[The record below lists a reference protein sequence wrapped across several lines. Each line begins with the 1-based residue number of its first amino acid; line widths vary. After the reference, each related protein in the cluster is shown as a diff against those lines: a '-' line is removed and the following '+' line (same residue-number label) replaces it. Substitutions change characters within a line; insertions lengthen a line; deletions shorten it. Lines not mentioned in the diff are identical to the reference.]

1 MYDAGFPTAFMSLS
15 PGRRLGPYEIVAPLG
30 AGGMG
35 EVYRAR
41 DTRLGRDVAIKVLPV
56 NLARDEAARG
66 RFEREARAVAAL
78 SHPNILAIHDLG
90 RDEATHYVVMELLE
104 GETLRDRL
112 GRSEL
117 SIPKAIDYA
126 SQIAQGLAAA
136 HERGIT
142 HRDVKPE
149 NLFVTTTGLI
159 KILDFGLARQTTVEP
174 SEDSR
179 AVTAVPLTE
188 PGMVVGTAGYM
199 SPEQVRGTGV
209 DQRSDVFSFGCVLH
223 EMLGRR
229 RPFQR
234 DTSAETMTAILREA
248 PPSLSSL
255 RPEVS
260 PALEQIVLHCLEK
273 EPGERFQSMRDVV
286 FSLRALTSGSSP
298 TGRAA
303 PVAGGGAGP
312 RARPLAWFAA
322 GLAATALAWLAWGLT
337 RSPAQPPSFQKLTF
351 QRGTIYSARFAP
363 DGQTVVYGASWSGK
377 GIELYSARLD
387 SATSRPM
394 GVAADVLAVSPSG
407 EMALSLDR
415 RTKVS
420 LLSTGR
426 LARAPLGGGA
436 PREILDGVVDAD
448 WSPDGKELA
457 VTREA
462 GAEAVLEYPI
472 GHVLYRGAG
481 YLSAPRVSPDGR
493 AVAFIR
499 HQVKGDDRGNVA
511 LVDTTGKVRTLSPD
525 LPSVTGV
532 AWSPNGREVWYSAWI
547 PPGGYTIEAV
557 TPGGERRVVFRS
569 GERIRLLDVQGG
581 RALVGYE
588 TARTGISGRLRG
600 DEREHDLSFLDGSC
614 ATDLTPDGGALLFT
628 EAWVGGG
635 PGYSFFLRK
644 ASGGEPVRLGV
655 GWGSDLT
662 RDGQWALSYPVD
674 PPMHLTITP
683 TGPGTART
691 IDLPGFE
698 AIGGAKLLPGQKH
711 ILFWGSETGEAFR
724 GYIIDLPDG
733 RPRAVTPSG
742 VAPPLFTNATHA
754 ISPDGRWIA
763 ALDPAGAMSLYPVEG
778 GEPRPV
784 PGTGANDLPV
794 AWAAGGREL
803 LVRRQGEVPARV
815 YRLDLETGR
824 RVPWKELVP
833 ADPSGVVAILGV
845 VATPDLRHFAYTYL
859 RLLTELYVVDGL
871 Q

>member
-1 MYDAGFPTAFMSLS
+1 MPLS
-15 PGRRLGPYEIVAPLG
+15 PGHRLGPYEIVAPLG

-41 DTRLGRDVAIKVLPV
+41 DTRLGREVAVKVLPE

-90 RDEATHYVVMELLE
+90 RDEAAHYAVMELLA

-149 NLFVTTTGLI
+149 NLFVTTTGLV
-159 KILDFGLARQTTVEP
+159 KILDFGLARETSAGAP
-174 SEDSR
+174 ADSR
-179 AVTAVPLTE
+179 VQTAAQLTE
-188 PGMVVGTAGYM
+188 PGMVVGTVGYM
-199 SPEQVRGTGV
+199 SPEQVRGAV
-209 DQRSDVFSFGCVLH
+209 ADHRSDIFSFGCVLH
-223 EMLGRR
+223 EMLGGR

-234 DTSAETMTAILREA
+234 DTRAETMTAILREA
-248 PPSLSSL
+248 PLALSTL

-260 PALEQIVLHCLEK
+260 PALEQVVLHCLEK
-273 EPGERFQSMRDVV
+273 EPGERFQSMSDVV
-286 FSLRALTSGSSP
+286 FSLRAPTSASSP
-298 TGRAA
+298 AA
-303 PVAGGGAGP
+303 RSGPVVVGGFRQ

-322 GLAATALAWLAWGLT
+322 GLAATALVWLAWGLS
-337 RSPAQPPSFQKLTF
+337 RSPARAPSFQRLTF
-351 QRGTIYSARFAP
+351 QRGTIYSARLAP
-363 DGQTVVYGASWSGK
+363 DGQTVVYGASWSGR
-377 GIELYSARLD
+377 GIQLYSARLD

-394 GVAADVLAVSPSG
+394 GVAADVLAISPSG

-420 LLSTGR
+420 FLSTGR

-448 WSPDGKELA
+448 WSPDGNELA

-481 YLSAPRVSPDGR
+481 YLSAPRVSPDGK
-493 AVAFIR
+493 AVAFVR
-499 HQVKGDDRGNVA
+499 HQLKGDDRGNVA
-511 LVDTTGKVRTLSPD
+511 LVDTNGNVRTLSPD

-547 PPGGYTIEAV
+547 VAGGHAIEAV
-557 TPGGERRVVFRS
+557 TPGAGRRVVFRS
-569 GERIRLLDVQGG
+569 GARIRLLDVQGG
-581 RALVGYE
+581 RALVAYE
-588 TARTGISGRLRG
+588 TTQAGISGRLRA
-600 DEREHDLSFLDGSC
+600 DEREHDVSFLDGSI
-614 ATDLTPDGGALLFT
+614 ATDLTPEGDALLFCET
-628 EAWVGGG
+628 GVGGG
-635 PGYSFFLRK
+635 PGYSFFVRK
-644 ASGGEPVRLGV
+644 ASDGEPVRLGE

-691 IDLPGFE
+691 IDLPGLE
-698 AIGGAKLLPGQKH
+698 AVGGATWLPDEKR

-724 GYIIDLPDG
+724 GYVIDLPDG
-733 RPRAVTPSG
+733 RPRPVTPSG
-742 VAPPLFTNATHA
+742 VTPPLVVSATHTV
-754 ISPDGRWIA
+754 SPDGRWIA
-763 ALDPAGAMSLYPVEG
+763 ALDPAGAISLYPVAG
-778 GEPRPV
+778 GGPRPV
-784 PGTGANDLPV
+784 PGAGANDVPV
-794 AWAAGGREL
+794 AWAASGREL
-803 LVRRQGEVPARV
+803 LVRRQGELPARV
-815 YRLDLETGR
+815 YRLDLGTGR
-824 RVPWKELVP
+824 RALWKELVP
-833 ADPSGVVAILGV
+833 ADPSGVVQIMGV